1 MEKIDLD
8 NFQEKP
14 KSEKLEFSE
23 EKETVELKQY
33 KEAMMSSFLEGMPK
47 LDILCGKEG
56 GLPFDYLMTDIFSG
70 CLPIRSLC
78 YANCTAAEYWIEK
91 GFDFGKRTLNNF
103 REESFRES
111 LEKLPENQRW
121 LRQGWASDCS
131 IRKEGWPIVLTAAK
145 ILNERDISMLI
156 ITKVFNIPEDDL
168 LRELAKL
175 NTEIRVSISAI
186 DSEREIKGRM
196 EFLEKY
202 KELDGKAIPY
212 LMSAKYSNETLK
224 RNQEFIIRWIQENDF
239 IAGEHPLR
247 INSQNPLIKN
257 LESDGFW
264 HPKFP
269 NQYWFGRI
277 LDEDKRFL
285 LPPPT
290 CLEPEYTLNFKKFSD
305 ISGSEIEHLGE
316 NLPTYQD
323 LFEGKDIDLKN
334 INKHATYGND
344 E

>member
-1 MEKIDLD
+1 MEKFNPD
-8 NFQEKP
+8 NFQEK
-14 KSEKLEFSE
+14 SSLEKLEFSE

-33 KEAMMSSFLEGMPK
+33 KEAMMNSSLEGMPR

-56 GLPFDYLMTDIFSG
+56 GLPFDYLMTDVFSG
-70 CLPIRSLC
+70 CLPIKSLC

-103 REESFRES
+103 NEESFRES

-131 IRKEGWPIVLTAAK
+131 IRKEGWPVVLDAAK
-145 ILNERDISMLI
+145 ILSEKDITLLI
-156 ITKVFNIPEDDL
+156 ITKVFNFPEDDL
-168 LRELAKL
+168 LKNLAELDA
-175 NTEIRVSISAI
+175 EIRVSISAI
-186 DSEREIKGRM
+186 DSEKQIKRRM
-196 EFLEKY
+196 EFLERY
-202 KELDGKAIPY
+202 KELGGKAVPY
-212 LMSAKYSNETLK
+212 LMSAKYSNDVLK
-224 RNQEFIIRWIQENDF
+224 RNQEFIIKWVEENDF

-257 LESDGFW
+257 LELNGFW

-277 LDEDKRFL
+277 LDEDKHFL

-290 CLEPEYTLNFKKFSD
+290 CLEPEYTLKYRKFSD
-305 ISGSEIEHLGE
+305 VGDSKIEHLGDD
-316 NLPTYQD
+316 LPTYKD
-323 LFEGKDIDLKN
+323 LSEGKEINLKN
-334 INKHATYGND
+334 VNKHATYGKD